1 LRKSRFSRRGFGKS
15 AVAAALTTIARP
27 SSGAPIEDPLVSS
40 NEQSNQ
46 PDLTPAQMQEVEAW
60 FNETVGRYG
69 DRLSNEQRSGIRRVL
84 TQNQRMLAK
93 IRDFTVDNGDTP
105 ATTLKLRVE
114 GSSPAGTH
122 ARTANDE

>member
-1 LRKSRFSRRGFGKS
+1 LSRRGFGKS

-46 PDLTPAQMQEVEAW
+46 QPDLTPAQMQEVEAW

-69 DRLSNEQRSGIRRVL
+69 DRLSNEQRSGIRRIL
-84 TQNQRMLAK
+84 MQNQRMLAQ
-93 IRDFTVDNGDTP
+93 IRDFTVGNGDTP
-105 ATTLKLRVE
+105 ATTLKLCVE
-114 GSSPAGTH
+114 ESSSAGTH